1 LFVHP
6 KKRGFTNIF
15 IDMKKVIKLT
25 ESDLANLVRRVLRE
39 RDGDDAPK
47 IPPFKMGIY
56 EKAFDWVL
64 EQVKNGN
71 FGYGTDDDLGQ
82 IEQLQS
88 DDFQEFL
95 KGFAY
100 EMTMWILG
108 RYPRAMEG
116 AYFFDPE
123 SDEVDLSEE
132 PFDLTYDIIKSIY
145 KDKIRE
151 VFEGGMEIGQTKP
164 SKIYTIAKEIMSSP
178 LVREVEVGMD
188 PSEYEDEFEYADNF
202 FYNLLSDHEDEDY
215 YDDLMEHIKDEFSEL
230 IFSFYFNS

>member
-1 LFVHP
+1 
-6 KKRGFTNIF
+6 
-15 IDMKKVIKLT
+15 MKKVIKLT
-25 ESDLANLVRRVLRE
+25 ESDLINLVKRVLKE
-39 RDGDDAPK
+39 RDGDEFPK
-47 IPPFKMGIY
+47 VPPFKMEIY

-82 IEQLQS
+82 VEQLQS

-95 KGFAY
+95 RGFAY

-123 SDEVDLSEE
+123 SDDVDLAEE
-132 PFDLTYDIIKSIY
+132 PFDQTYGIITRVFW
-145 KDKIRE
+145 DRIRE
-151 VFEGGMEIGQTKP
+151 VFDGRMGISEPKP
-164 SKIYTIAKEIMSSP
+164 SKIHTIAKKIMSSP
-178 LVREVEVGMD
+178 RVREVEVNMD

-202 FYNLLSDHEDEDY
+202 FYDLLSDHEDEDY

-230 IFSFYFNS
+230 IFSFYNNS